1 MRLRHGFVVPA
12 VRAEQP
18 EVGELA
24 KVCHLQKRPDRQ
36 TAKVIHVVANEIAR
50 VNVWVFALSAPRLQ
64 DRLKPG
70 VASGLLTRQV
80 PRDNLIAVLSMGNA
94 PINELHASKVLDVDA
109 YLPQSR
115 TQHAIRRGQR
125 NESRKVQ
132 AYVLARLRAL
142 PFHGVE
148 LAIRG
153 RTQVVV
159 GMLEIASGLVL
170 GTEIKGDA
178 LGLRWAICPGT
189 ASSGLP
195 CGFS

>member
-1 MRLRHGFVVPA
+1 
-12 VRAEQP
+12 
-18 EVGELA
+18 
-24 KVCHLQKRPDRQ
+24 
-36 TAKVIHVVANEIAR
+36 
-50 VNVWVFALSAPRLQ
+50 
-64 DRLKPG
+64 
-70 VASGLLTRQV
+70 
-80 PRDNLIAVLSMGNA
+80 MGNA
-94 PINELHASKVLDVDA
+94 PINELHTSKVLDVDA

-178 LGLRWAICPGT
+178 LGLKVGYLLEDSQQWLAVR
-189 ASSGLP
+189 
-195 CGFS
+195 F